1 MKNFSSEI
9 QKLSV
14 NLYTLMMRSSLLKFA
29 LKNLEYVLD
38 TSPNKIPDLKLR
50 GYDPIH
56 WEEFYGSLGRG
67 NYDQVIENIAITFYI
82 HWFRTAFENTV
93 YVFSNY
99 GLKEEVESQ
108 PWFKFSNIQN
118 EALKNSKTYDLSSET
133 IKQYLEEG
141 DIIYDNIRITKALHG
156 ESLFFPEDTVFKV
169 SEKIY
174 QFVYRYEQQTK
185 KDRVN

>member
-1 MKNFSSEI
+1 MKNFESKI

-14 NLYTLMMRSSLLKFA
+14 NLYTLMMRSCLLKFA
-29 LKNLEYVLD
+29 FHNLKYDLD
-38 TSPNKIPDLKLR
+38 TNPIKIPDLKLR
-50 GYDPIH
+50 GYDLIH
-56 WEEFYGSLGRG
+56 WEDFYGSLGRV
-67 NYDQVIENIAITFYI
+67 NYDPCVENIVDKFYI

-133 IKQYLEEG
+133 FKQYLEER

-156 ESLFFPEDTVFKV
+156 ESLFFPEDTVLKV
-169 SEKIY
+169 SEQIN
-174 QFVYRYEQQTK
+174 QFVFRYEQQTK
-185 KDRVN
+185 KGRVN